1 MVGVPVP
8 VLLLLSVH
16 VLMGSKLLAGW
27 LVLYG
32 MPNVYSWLSTH
43 THARSVV
50 QIKVVWLYCH
60 NIMLNFF

>member
-43 THARSVV
+43 TRT
-50 QIKVVWLYCH
+50 QCGTD
-60 NIMLNFF
+60 